1 MEINDINNKIT
12 ITDKNGEKKEYEVL
26 GYVNNEDGNYVV
38 YTDGKM
44 LDNDNVALY
53 VSLLVKDDYGTLS
66 FEEVTDE
73 ELNSVIKELQER
85 MK

>member
-1 MEINDINNKIT
+1 MEINDMNNKIT
-12 ITDKNGEKKEYEVL
+12 ITDKNGEKKDYEVL

-44 LDNDNVALY
+44 LNNENVALY
-53 VSLLVKDDYGTLS
+53 VNLLVKEDDGSLS

>member
-1 MEINDINNKIT
+1 MEINDMNNKIT
-12 ITDKNGEKKEYEVL
+12 ITDKNGEKKDYEVL
-26 GYVNNEDGNYVV
+26 GYINNEHGNYVV